1 MCVLQQVDKC
11 EGWLLAQRSVG
22 RSMQSKLNP
31 AGTASSMESAP
42 TYTRYRQQRDSR
54 GASCQTD
61 VSHCSPMRNILGLIS
76 DCFLQGKW
84 AMSIVIGGWFPTGGF
99 KIVFLSK
106 QFYEECTAS
115 IWERDEDFQIQRSPS
130 RWSSILWKVKRIL
143 SSLFISWNSFFFFL
157 LLP

>member
-1 MCVLQQVDKC
+1 MVQMYHNMWYTCFRFSTSWNPVMFVKPLTFVKVFALNVTVRPQIKKNLCSQRWHLSMCVLQQVDKC

-61 VSHCSPMRNILGLIS
+61 VTLLSYEKHPWSHFWLFLRRKMSNVHRNWWLIS
-76 DCFLQGKW
+76 HRRF
-84 AMSIVIGGWFPTGGF
+84 
-99 KIVFLSK
+99 
-106 QFYEECTAS
+106 
-115 IWERDEDFQIQRSPS
+115 
-130 RWSSILWKVKRIL
+130 
-143 SSLFISWNSFFFFL
+143 
-157 LLP
+157 